1 MDAFLSLLARAL
13 IGAIQALPLGV
24 VARLGRALG
33 AMVYWVD
40 VRHRRV
46 AKRNL
51 TACFPEKSAAE
62 ITALAR
68 ENFRHIGEGFACT
81 IKTAGMDDDGVR
93 EVLEFAG
100 AEKLPRPA
108 EGGPPPSIV
117 AAIGHFGNFELL
129 ARAGL
134 FLPGYQ
140 TATTFRGLRQPGL
153 TRVLQSMR
161 EKSGCLYFERRTDAA
176 ALKAAMHQP
185 GMFLGLHADQHA
197 GDRGTRL
204 PLFGHDCSTSLAP
217 GVFALRYGCP
227 LITAACFRVRLGRW
241 RIELGDEIP
250 THEHGQPRPTEEIA
264 AEVNRA
270 FEAIIRRDPANWFWV
285 HNRWKPGKWRPGKAE
300 TVRGGQE
307 AADG

>member
-1 MDAFLSLLARAL
+1 MDTLLSLFARAL
-13 IGAIQALPLGV
+13 ISVLQALPLGV

-33 AMVYWVD
+33 ALAYVAD
-40 VRHRRV
+40 ARHRNL

-51 TACFPEKSAAE
+51 AACFPEKTRAE

-68 ENFRHIGEGFACT
+68 ENFRRIGEGFACA
-81 IKTAGMDDDGVR
+81 IKTAGMDDDGAR
-93 EVLEFAG
+93 AVLELAG
-100 AEKLPRPA
+100 AEKLPRA
-108 EGGPPPSIV
+108 ADGGPPPSMV
-117 AAIGHFGNFELL
+117 VAIGHFGNFEML

-153 TRVLQSMR
+153 TRVLQSLR

-176 ALKAAMHQP
+176 ALKAAMNRP

-204 PLFGHDCSTSLAP
+204 PLFGRDCSTSLAP

-227 LITAACFRVRLGRW
+227 LITAACYRLRLGRW
-241 RIELGDEIP
+241 RIELGEEIP
-250 THEHGQPRPTEEIA
+250 TRVNGQPRPTVEIA
-264 AEVNRA
+264 ADVNRA

-285 HNRWKPGKWRPGKAE
+285 HNRWKPGKWRADKPAGEPDAGE
-300 TVRGGQE
+300 E
-307 AADG
+307 AGD